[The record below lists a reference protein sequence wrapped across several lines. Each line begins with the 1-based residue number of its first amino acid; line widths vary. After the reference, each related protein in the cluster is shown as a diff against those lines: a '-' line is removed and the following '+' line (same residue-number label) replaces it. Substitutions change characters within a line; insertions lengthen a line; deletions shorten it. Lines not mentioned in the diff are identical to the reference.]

1 MKSFI
6 SLIIN
11 HPRKILFTLFGIT
24 LFMVWGV
31 SKLEVRNNQDSEL
44 PKNDPIVNT
53 MDRIEEIFDDKSMII
68 LGIESDPIY
77 TQRTL
82 QKITDIS
89 EDLKAIEWIIPDE
102 INSLSLVNN
111 IKSRDW
117 GLETGPF
124 MKAVP
129 TSEEAIATL
138 KNDVISNDNIYGQLV
153 SKDGTFAAIV
163 ANVKEDYD
171 QALLHKQVYE
181 LVEKYRGDDKIYVS
195 GEPIWLEDIESG
207 INADSEILTPVT
219 LLVIVL
225 CFFLCFRTANGVI
238 LPIIVVI
245 LSIVWTMGMMGH
257 MNLPMTVV
265 SNALPALMVAVASSY
280 GIHMVHRYYEEINES
295 QDRAIAVSNTL
306 RSITPPI
313 ILTGVTSALGAG
325 TLVIFKV
332 TSMREFGIIAAIG
345 IVAALILSITVI
357 PAVYMLL
364 KKVKTR
370 TNTMTFISR
379 FLVSITKFS
388 YYNRKGVLLGY
399 LLVLLISFYGI
410 SRIIIGA
417 DFVQNFPKDHKG
429 RIAVDA
435 FNKHLGG
442 VRFFNIMLDGY
453 DKDAL
458 KDPEFL
464 KEMLAFQDYMESQ
477 EGVGNVFSF
486 ANIIKR
492 MHAVINENE
501 SDNNIATLPDSKN
514 LIAQYL
520 LLYSMSGDPGD
531 FKDLIDFDYQRAKV
545 QVMLTTSEPE
555 DHKRL
560 YDIANTY
567 LTTQF
572 MAGKK
577 TKASF
582 GGDVM
587 FWIAQIGYIVKG
599 KIENVIASI
608 IIVLL
613 ICMLVFR
620 SVKAGV
626 FSIVPLIFSTIITF
640 ALMGFTGVRLE
651 MGTAILTAMV
661 VGIGVDFAIHY
672 LSRFREESTE
682 SDEEKDLGEICLKTA
697 DTSGKAIAFDVFSNV
712 CGFSVLVISEFL
724 PVQNFGLLLALSMLI
739 VGFNTM
745 FMFPAL
751 IGVFKPKY
759 FTNRK
764 KTPVIENKKLS
775 LA

>member
-1 MKSFI
+1 MKQFI
-6 SLIIN
+6 ALIVN
-11 HPRKILFTLFGIT
+11 HPKKVLAVIFGIT
-24 LFMVWGV
+24 LVMVLGV
-31 SKLEVRNNQDSEL
+31 TKLEIRNNQDSEL
-44 PKNDPIVNT
+44 PDNDPIVQT

-68 LGIESDPIY
+68 LGVESKDIY
-77 TQRTL
+77 TEQTL
-82 QKITDIS
+82 QKIADIS
-89 EDLKAIEWIIPDE
+89 EELKQIEWVIPDE

-124 MKAVP
+124 MKDIP
-129 TSEEAIATL
+129 KTKEAIEQL
-138 KNDVISNDNIYGQLV
+138 KNDVVTNDNIYGQLV

-163 ANVKEDYD
+163 ANISEDYD
-171 QALLHKQVYE
+171 QALLHKAVYDI
-181 LVEKYRGDDKIYVS
+181 VDKYQGEDKIYVS

-207 INADSEILTPVT
+207 INADSGILTPVT

-257 MNLPMTVV
+257 MGLPMTVV

-280 GIHMVHRYYEEINES
+280 GIHMVHRYYEAIDEDE
-295 QDRAIAVSNTL
+295 DKAVAIANAL
-306 RSITPPI
+306 RSVTPPI
-313 ILTGVTSALGAG
+313 VLTGITSALGAG
-325 TLVIFKV
+325 TLIIFKV
-332 TSMREFGIIAAIG
+332 TSMREFGVIAAIG
-345 IVAALILSITVI
+345 IIAALILSITVI

-370 TNTMTFISR
+370 TNTLNFISR
-379 FLVSITKFS
+379 FLVSITNFS
-388 YYNRKGVLLGY
+388 YQNRRSVLLGY
-399 LLVLLISFYGI
+399 VVILLISIYGI
-410 SRIIIGA
+410 SRVIIGA

-435 FNKHLGG
+435 FNEHLGG
-442 VRFFNIMLDGY
+442 VRFFNIMLDG
-453 DKDAL
+453 DKEDAL

-464 KEMLAFQDYMESQ
+464 SEMLKFQDYMEAQ

-492 MHAVINENE
+492 MHMVINQNE
-501 SDNNIATLPDSKN
+501 PKGSVALLPDTKN

-545 QVMLTTSEPE
+545 QVMLTTSEPQ

-560 YDIANTY
+560 YKIANDY
-567 LTTQF
+567 LDTQF
-572 MAGKK
+572 LNGKPS
-577 TKASF
+577 KASF

-599 KIENVIASI
+599 KIENVLASI
-608 IIVLL
+608 AIVLL
-613 ICMLVFR
+613 ICMFVFR
-620 SVKAGV
+620 SVKAGF
-626 FSIVPLIFSTIITF
+626 FSIIPLIFSTLITF
-640 ALMGFTGVRLE
+640 AFMGFTGVRLE
-651 MGTAILTAMV
+651 IGTAILTAMV

-672 LSRFREESTE
+672 LNRFKEEAHPDTSI
-682 SDEEKDLGEICLKTA
+682 EEMCLKTA
-697 DTSGKAIAFDVFSNV
+697 NTSGKAIAFDVFSNV

-759 FTNRK
+759 FTGQKAVKALFDKQKLK
-764 KTPVIENKKLS
+764 KV
-775 LA
+775 A